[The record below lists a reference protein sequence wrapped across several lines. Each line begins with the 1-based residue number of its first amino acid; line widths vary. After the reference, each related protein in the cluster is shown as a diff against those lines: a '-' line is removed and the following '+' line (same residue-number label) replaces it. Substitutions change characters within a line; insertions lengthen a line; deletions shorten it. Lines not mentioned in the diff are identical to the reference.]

1 MGAIG
6 DTYETKVRKRAY
18 KRLNDLKG
26 EKILATVQLELMAN
40 FSFIPRSQNIIR
52 YYLEPYGIDAH
63 KFSIHF
69 DGATFEYYPKQL
81 KVTVY
86 IFEHYYSFDFTKPQ
100 WLGQPLS
107 KNTDAMLLG
116 KAPK

>member
-1 MGAIG
+1 MTAE
-6 DTYETKVRKRAY
+6 YKKKSVFKRRY
-18 KRLNDLKG
+18 KRLSDVKS
-26 EKILATVQLELMAN
+26 ERILATVQLELMAN
-40 FSFIPRSQNIIR
+40 FSFIPKSQEIIR
-52 YYLEPYGIDAH
+52 HYLEPYNIDAH
-63 KFSIHF
+63 DFSIHF

-86 IFEHYYSFDFTKPQ
+86 IFENYYSFDFTKPQ